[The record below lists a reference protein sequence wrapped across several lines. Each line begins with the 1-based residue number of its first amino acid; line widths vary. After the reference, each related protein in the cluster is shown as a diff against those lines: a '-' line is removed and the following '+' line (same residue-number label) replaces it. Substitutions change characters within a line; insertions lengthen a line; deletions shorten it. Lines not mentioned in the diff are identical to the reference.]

1 MVEFPNVIGGEPP
14 VGFEGDGSCCWCT
27 PFMRVSRLFMLKM
40 GSAVLNVSLL
50 LWRFSLVI
58 ATAFIASKSACEVF

>member
-1 MVEFPNVIGGEPP
+1 
-14 VGFEGDGSCCWCT
+14 
-27 PFMRVSRLFMLKM
+27 MRVSRLFMLKM